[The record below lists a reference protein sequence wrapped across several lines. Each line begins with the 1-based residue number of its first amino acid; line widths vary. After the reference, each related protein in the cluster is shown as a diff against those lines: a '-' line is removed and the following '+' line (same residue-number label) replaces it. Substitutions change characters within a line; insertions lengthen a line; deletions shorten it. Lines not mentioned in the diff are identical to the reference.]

1 MEINPGSSLAVQ
13 QTALSGVP
21 TQPNAKAPATT
32 PGSLQGKGVSSVQSQ
47 DMAQALQHLQDR
59 VAQNSS
65 SITLR
70 AGLNPNGDHPG
81 QVLVELL
88 DKATQQVFYQYYIPA
103 DQALQAAKNAD
114 RLTPGT
120 LLSGKA

>member
-1 MEINPGSSLAVQ
+1 MEINPAV
-13 QTALSGVP
+13 AS
-21 TQPNAKAPATT
+21 
-32 PGSLQGKGVSSVQSQ
+32 
-47 DMAQALQHLQDR
+47 MAQQAAPQGQPQPGANAPTSARSAAQAQGAAGAQPLDLARALKHLQDQ

-81 QVLVELL
+81 QVLVELM
-88 DKATQQVFYQYYIPA
+88 DKDTQQVFYQYYIPA
-103 DQALQAAKNAD
+103 DQALQAAKNAEG
-114 RLTPGT
+114 LTPGS

>member
-1 MEINPGSSLAVQ
+1 MP
-13 QTALSGVP
+13 
-21 TQPNAKAPATT
+21 
-32 PGSLQGKGVSSVQSQ
+32 SQ
-47 DMAQALQHLQDR
+47 DLAQALQHLQER

-81 QVLVELL
+81 QVLVELM
-88 DKATQQVFYQYYIPA
+88 DKVTQQVFYQYYIPA

-114 RLTPGT
+114 RLAPGS

>member
-1 MEINPGSSLAVQ
+1 MEINPSSSLAAQ
-13 QTALSGVP
+13 QTVPSGTP
-21 TQPNAKAPATT
+21 TQPNAKVSAAT
-32 PGSLQGKGVSSVQSQ
+32 PGLSQGSGVSSVPSQ
-47 DMAQALQHLQDR
+47 DLVQALQHLQER

-81 QVLVELL
+81 QVLVELM
-88 DKATQQVFYQYYIPA
+88 DKVTQQVFYQYYIPA

-114 RLTPGT
+114 RLAPGS

>member
-1 MEINPGSSLAVQ
+1 MEINPTAASMAQ
-13 QTALSGVP
+13 QAAPQGQPAQPKANVP
-21 TQPNAKAPATT
+21 MPAATQTKDAANAQP
-32 PGSLQGKGVSSVQSQ
+32 Q
-47 DMAQALQHLQDR
+47 DLAQALKHLQEQ

-81 QVLVELL
+81 QVLVELM

-103 DQALQAAKNAD
+103 DQALQAAKNAGG
-114 RLTPGT
+114 LTPGS